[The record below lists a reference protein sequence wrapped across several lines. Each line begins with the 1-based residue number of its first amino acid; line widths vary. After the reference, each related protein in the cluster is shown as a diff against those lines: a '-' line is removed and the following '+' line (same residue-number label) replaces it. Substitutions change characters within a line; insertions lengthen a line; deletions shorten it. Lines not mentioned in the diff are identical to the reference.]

1 MTTIRIM
8 QPWGDPRE
16 EYLEDDEFSVHAEI
30 EEATRCQHCA
40 DPIAEYPGIGWVHDG
55 TGERWCGNLTDEE
68 AAEDDEATA
77 AAPGTSLPGNWIGLS
92 TDPEKESV
100 SVQISLGDPRGCLEM
115 TVRRWENPET
125 GQRGLLLSL
134 PHPDDST
141 PHVDLT
147 EWHPGTYFI
156 GGAS

>member
-16 EYLEDDEFSVHAEI
+16 EYLEDDEFSVQAEI
-30 EEATRCQHCA
+30 GEEIRCKHCTE
-40 DPIAEYPGIGWVHDG
+40 PIAEYPGVGWVHDASG
-55 TGERWCGNLTDEE
+55 STPCAGE
-68 AAEDDEATA
+68 EDDPDGGRAT
-77 AAPGTSLPGNWIGLS
+77 PGTSLPGNWIGLS